1 MVAALNA
8 HDVRKIE
15 AMLSRDYEGL
25 DVNQAQPQRGRRDAL
40 TLFERYLEAFPD
52 LLLVE
57 HELIVEG
64 DRVALLWRAPG
75 THRGSIMHIPPTG
88 KEVEVRGSTML
99 YLAGNQIRRAVSV
112 WDVAA
117 MLRGMG
123 LLPEL
128 T

>member
-64 DRVALLWRAPG
+64 DRVALLWRARG